1 MIEINDTK
9 KCYNSFSCILSV
21 LIVLFVVGS
30 IAYDMIVSKPAMKSS
45 IDDIKIEVKDIREKI
60 DAQIANDS
68 INYAKLVKQQEELNA
83 RGELM
88 KIRDRMNK
96 E

>member
-9 KCYNSFSCILSV
+9 KCYNSFSCVLSV
-21 LIVLFVVGS
+21 LIVLFVVVS
-30 IAYDMIVSKPAMKSS
+30 IAYDMIVSKPAMKST

-68 INYAKLVKQQEELNA
+68 INYAKIVEHQKQLNVRQSIIKASEE
-83 RGELM
+83 
-88 KIRDRMNK
+88 
-96 E
+96 

>member
-1 MIEINDTK
+1 MIEVNDTK
-9 KCYNSFSCILSV
+9 KCYNSFSCVLSV
-21 LIVLFVVGS
+21 LIVLFVVVS

-68 INYAKLVKQQEELNA
+68 INYAKIVEHQKQLNVRQSIIEAGEE
-83 RGELM
+83 
-88 KIRDRMNK
+88 
-96 E
+96 

>member
-1 MIEINDTK
+1 MIEVNDTK
-9 KCYNSFSCILSV
+9 KCYNSFSCVLSV
-21 LIVLFVVGS
+21 LIVLFVVVS

-68 INYAKLVKQQEELNA
+68 INYAKIVERQNQLNIRQSIIEASEE
-83 RGELM
+83 
-88 KIRDRMNK
+88 
-96 E
+96 

>member
-9 KCYNSFSCILSV
+9 KCYNSFSCVLSV
-21 LIVLFVVGS
+21 LIVLFVVVS

-60 DAQIANDS
+60 DAQIAKDS
-68 INYAKLVKQQEELNA
+68 INYAKIVERQNQLNIRQSIIEASEE
-83 RGELM
+83 
-88 KIRDRMNK
+88 
-96 E
+96 

>member
-1 MIEINDTK
+1 MIEVNDTK
-9 KCYNSFSCILSV
+9 KCYNSFSCVLSV
-21 LIVLFVVGS
+21 LIVLFVVVS

-68 INYAKLVKQQEELNA
+68 INYAKIVEHQKQLNVRQSIIESSEE
-83 RGELM
+83 
-88 KIRDRMNK
+88 
-96 E
+96 